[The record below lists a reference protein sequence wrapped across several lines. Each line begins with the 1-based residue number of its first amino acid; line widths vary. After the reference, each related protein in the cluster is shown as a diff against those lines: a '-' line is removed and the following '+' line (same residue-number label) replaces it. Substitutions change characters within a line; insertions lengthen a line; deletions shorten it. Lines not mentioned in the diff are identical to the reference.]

1 MFAISKKGISPLIV
15 TILIVVVI
23 VIIISVLLLWGK
35 SFTLDNLSLSDRVF
49 EKSSLSDFVWQDNL
63 FEKNLF
69 IKNTNSKL
77 SASIIGYKINSS
89 LDYPFLNEYRYL
101 ENEVYLG
108 KNSVATI
115 PLVCIPEKI
124 FTLELITSKDEYITV
139 PVTSKSFNA
148 SDCTFKG
155 EITNPSENFS
165 IRYGEP
171 ILFDSLALNTS
182 GDETYLWVSDKDGV
196 ISDDDNFSISSLS
209 VNTHLITLTIT
220 DFNSTIEKSL
230 SVVIHPPLSLSI
242 LSPTDDS
249 GFLVNTSI
257 DFNSIIDNNLG
268 DYSCNWQSNLDG
280 LLSTNCIFNSSSLSV
295 GNHTLTLNVT
305 DNVGT
310 SSSSFDVLVKNSFTP
325 IISSPL
331 EDSIFLSNEP
341 INFVGTT
348 INSFGSYSCSWD
360 SNINGNLGSG
370 CNLNVDDLNIGAH
383 EITLTITDDLETR
396 TAVTTIVIKD
406 HLLPEIVSPIA
417 SSTSTEGNIV
427 NFLGS
432 ATNTSGSYTCFWDSN
447 LDGNLGVGCDID
459 VSDLTLGTH
468 EITLS
473 VTDDLETVSISQIN
487 SVIVIVYVDDLT
499 NLVFSDSVIGY
510 SFSGS
515 TYNYNDL
522 LILNSSNTV
531 TVTPTG
537 AGTITVNGSTVS
549 SGSPSS
555 PIDLSDG
562 TEKTITIEVSD
573 VDKYS
578 KTYTL
583 RLTKIVTT
591 GGTITNGTG
600 YRIHKFTS
608 NGSFTSNIPLNA
620 ELLVVGGGGGG
631 GGYNGSGGAG
641 GQYYYSNSYSI
652 SSGTTNVIVGTGG
665 LKGEYAT
672 SGKAGGASS
681 FGALSKSGGAG
692 GASNQFSYTCPPQ
705 NKGGTGAGGAGSCYA
720 SPPGYGVGGA
730 GISNSISGLAIIY
743 SKGGDSRESGGSSS
757 PVNSGK
763 GGDGKASSSGTK
775 GYDGGSGVVIVR
787 INS

>member
-23 VIIISVLLLWGK
+23 VIIVSVLLLWGK
-35 SFTLDNLSLSDRVF
+35 FFALDNLSLSDRVF

-77 SASIIGYKINSS
+77 GASIIGYKINSS

-101 ENEVYLG
+101 ETEVYLG
-108 KNSVATI
+108 KNSIATI
-115 PLVCIPEKI
+115 PLVCIPEKN
-124 FTLELITSKDEYITV
+124 FTIELITSKDEYITV
-139 PVTSKSFNA
+139 PVTSKSFDA

-165 IRYGEP
+165 IRSGDS

-182 GDETYLWVSDKDGV
+182 GNETYLWVSDKDGTL
-196 ISDDDNFSISSLS
+196 STDKNFTISSLS

-242 LSPTDDS
+242 LSPIDDS

-295 GNHTLTLNVT
+295 GNHTLTLNVI
-305 DNVGT
+305 DDVGT

-383 EITLTITDDLETR
+383 EITLTITDSLETKS
-396 TAVTTIVIKD
+396 AVTNIFVKD
-406 HLLPEIVSPIA
+406 HLLPVINSPIA
-417 SSTSTEGNIV
+417 NSTSTEGNTV

-432 ATNTSGSYTCFWDSN
+432 ATNTSGSYTCSWDSN
-447 LDGNLGVGCDID
+447 VDGSLGVGCDID
-459 VSDLTLGTH
+459 VSDLTLGVH

-473 VTDDLETVSISQIN
+473 VTDDLETVSISQVN

-499 NLVFSDSVIGY
+499 NLVFSDDVSGY

-537 AGTITVNGSTVS
+537 TGIIKVNGSTVS

-562 TEKTITIEVSD
+562 TEKTINIEISD

-578 KTYTL
+578 KNYTL
-583 RLTKIVTT
+583 KLTKIITT

-608 NGSFTSNIPLNA
+608 SGSFTSNVPLTA

-631 GGYNGSGGAG
+631 GGYDGGGGRAG
-641 GQYYYSNSYSI
+641 ALSYSSSYSI
-652 SSGTTNVIVGTGG
+652 SSGTTNVTVGTGG
-665 LKGEYAT
+665 PGVSYQKGT
-672 SGKAGGASS
+672 AGTASS
-681 FGALSKSGGAG
+681 FGAISKAGGAGGALTSPKSGGAG
-692 GASNQFSYTCPPQ
+692 CGGGGSAFNAGLGYGLEGPGCTYSITGTPVVYGLGGRGGIGHSTDGATNTGSAGWA
-705 NKGGTGAGGAGSCYA
+705 GGT
-720 SPPGYGVGGA
+720 
-730 GISNSISGLAIIY
+730 
-743 SKGGDSRESGGSSS
+743 R
-757 PVNSGK
+757 
-763 GGDGKASSSGTK
+763 GGDGA
-775 GYDGGSGVVIVR
+775 DGVVIVR